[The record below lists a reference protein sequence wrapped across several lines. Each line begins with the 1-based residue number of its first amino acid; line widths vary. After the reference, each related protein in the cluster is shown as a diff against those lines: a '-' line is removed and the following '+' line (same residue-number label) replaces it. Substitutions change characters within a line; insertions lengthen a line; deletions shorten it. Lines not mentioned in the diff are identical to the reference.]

1 MGSQSYTDL
10 IVWQKGIALC
20 VEVYKMCSGFPRSET
35 YGLCD
40 QMKRAAVSIPSNI
53 AEGQA
58 RQGVSEFR
66 RFLSIANGSLAE
78 LDTQRIISE
87 ELGFLSKND
96 SAHLQDRIVELR
108 KMIVFACGQSA
119 KIVVEWVFQLKTEN

>member
-1 MGSQSYTDL
+1 
-10 IVWQKGIALC
+10 
-20 VEVYKMCSGFPRSET
+20 MCSGFPGSET

-40 QMKRAAVSIPSNI
+40 QMKRAAVSVPSNI

-87 ELGFLSKND
+87 ELGFLSEKD
-96 SAHLQDRIVELR
+96 SADLQDRIVELR
-108 KMIVFACGQSA
+108 KMMYSLVAN
-119 KIVVEWVFQLKTEN
+119 LPR